1 MNINIAVLEDTPKH
15 YKQLAEVI
23 HNWAEKKEYA
33 VSVKWF
39 HGETSILGSAFMKD
53 CNLLF
58 SDIELKNADTDMSA
72 DDHIKN
78 GIDICTQLRKNGY
91 HGDIIFLTASV
102 NMFLTDIRHRRS
114 TTY

>member
-1 MNINIAVLEDTPKH
+1 MNINIAVLEDIPKH

-39 HGETSILGSAFMKD
+39 HDETSILGSAFMKD

-58 SDIELKNADTDMSA
+58 SDIELKMPTRIYLPMITSKMES
-72 DDHIKN
+72 I
-78 GIDICTQLRKNGY
+78 
-91 HGDIIFLTASV
+91 SV
-102 NMFLTDIRHRRS
+102 HN
-114 TTY
+114 